1 MDWIFGPIDESV
13 RKEDFDGG
21 VPELNDYL
29 KKLDCQN
36 HRRGIATT
44 FVAIPQDGDGRV
56 AGYYSIS
63 MGEIKREYLP
73 EKYRRGLP
81 RYPIPALRM
90 GKLAVDQ
97 SMQGK
102 GLGKELLMQCFR
114 KAVRLSSEVGIFAVT
129 VDALNEP
136 AKQFYMNY
144 GFVPLENDRLS
155 LFLPLSTILRGLE

>member
-13 RKEDFDGG
+13 RKEDFDCG

-29 KKLDCQN
+29 QKYARQN

-56 AGYYSIS
+56 AGYYSTS
-63 MGEIKREYLP
+63 MGEIKRESLP

-114 KAVRLSSEVGIFAVT
+114 KAVRLSSEVGIVAVT

-136 AKQFYMNY
+136 AKQFYMKY
-144 GFVPLENDRLS
+144 GFIPLENDRLS
-155 LFLPLSTILRGLE
+155 LFIPLSTILRAIE